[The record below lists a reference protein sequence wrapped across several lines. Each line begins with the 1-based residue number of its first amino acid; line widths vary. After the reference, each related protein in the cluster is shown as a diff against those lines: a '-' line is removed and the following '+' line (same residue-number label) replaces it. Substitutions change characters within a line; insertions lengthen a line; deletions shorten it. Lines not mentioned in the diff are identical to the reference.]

1 MFGLFKKR
9 PVLPVQSDKIW
20 KSEAEKDIG
29 LVNDISRYVSADQC
43 VVLFYFFEK
52 SKEEIKAVL
61 SNRKMAFS
69 EDIADTSNLYLIS
82 AQDIDRS
89 SAFSNAMTSKFRNDV
104 VQLLFAEHYP
114 TKTLENV
121 LIATLKDMS
130 EENITITFYLSLE
143 SRLMRVFGSERI
155 AKIMDSG
162 MFGLKEGECLEHNMI
177 TKSIFRAQVKIEQN
191 LSNEI
196 KCDSQD
202 EWFDKNVPQSL

>member
-9 PVLPVQSDKIW
+9 PVLPIQSDKIW

-29 LVNDISRYVSADQC
+29 LVNDIAKYVSADQC
-43 VVLFYFFEK
+43 AVLFYFFEK
-52 SKEEIKAVL
+52 SKEEIKTVL
-61 SNRKMAFS
+61 TDRNMAFS
-69 EDIADTSNLYLIS
+69 EDITESSKLYLIC

-89 SAFSNAMTSKFRNDV
+89 SAFSNVMSAKFRTDL

-130 EENITITFYLSLE
+130 EENISITFYLSLE
-143 SRLMRVFGSERI
+143 SRLLRMFGSERI

-162 MFGLKEGECLEHNMI
+162 VMGLKEGECIEHSMI
-177 TKSIFRAQVKIEQN
+177 TKSILRAQMKIEQN

-202 EWFDKNVPQSL
+202 EWFDKNFPESL